1 MCWTYFHRD
10 WLAILLLLGRIRLAY
25 TVGDSSQRR
34 RKGWRFIQKENP
46 PEISRLSNAG
56 GGVEKITFSL
66 FSPLLFQRNGDD
78 SSRKKWKY
86 QGSVEEEN
94 GRAHQRLS
102 AGVCPHLSF
111 SLSLSHLLSRRRAH
125 TSHRLLSARQTA
137 VFNLCDNTYGW
148 PLICKG
154 KPGAAPIWIST
165 HLGYQGSEACAHRQA
180 ERDEPGLALT
190 TGAWNHTAQHNTT
203 QKAHH
208 NTSVVCHSE
217 LN

>member
-10 WLAILLLLGRIRLAY
+10 WLALLLLLGRIRLAY

-56 GGVEKITFSL
+56 GGVESFSL
-66 FSPLLFQRNGDD
+66 FLYSRGTEMTAAGRSGSTKVQWRRRTGVHIKDSRLECVHTFLF
-78 SSRKKWKY
+78 
-86 QGSVEEEN
+86 
-94 GRAHQRLS
+94 
-102 AGVCPHLSF
+102 
-111 SLSLSHLLSRRRAH
+111 LSLSHLLSRRRAH

-137 VFNLCDNTYGW
+137 VFNLCDNTCGW

-180 ERDEPGLALT
+180 ERDEPGLALV
-190 TGAWNHTAQHNTT
+190 TGAWNHAAQHNTT
-203 QKAHH
+203 QPVLG
-208 NTSVVCHSE
+208 T
-217 LN
+217 LL